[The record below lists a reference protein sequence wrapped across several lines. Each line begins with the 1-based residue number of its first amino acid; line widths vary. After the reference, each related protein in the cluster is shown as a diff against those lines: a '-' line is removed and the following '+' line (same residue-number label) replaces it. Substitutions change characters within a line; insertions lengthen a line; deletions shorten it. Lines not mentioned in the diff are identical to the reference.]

1 MGLLLLGE
9 NLCNIHKYGF
19 VFDLIGDQ
27 PWLTLSWRLS
37 LSYRTQSIDLHS
49 NHWAGFYMIETS
61 VMNELIRILVSAN
74 CHLLNGLRHVYGLS
88 LHEKCLNKKLFLV
101 RIFLY
106 LDWCSVYFLYSV
118 QIQENADHSYM
129 DFFHALYALDMSC
142 ILLIQLRN
150 LEKLWTTLLLRFQWK
165 IEKL

>member
-1 MGLLLLGE
+1 MGLLLLRE

-49 NHWAGFYMIETS
+49 NHWAFLYDR
-61 VMNELIRILVSAN
+61 NIRHERVNSYPSICKLSPSKWV
-74 CHLLNGLRHVYGLS
+74 RHVYGLS

-150 LEKLWTTLLLRFQWK
+150 LEKLWTTLLLRFQRQ